1 MIKHNIVT
9 NFLLLYDRHGR
20 HCRKFERER
29 KEDLQFLFRPVPA
42 AGFNSK
48 TIKHIR
54 DRGDYTGSRVYGN
67 TQSNTWKQVV
77 DHLERGS
84 RTTCEKS

>member
-29 KEDLQFLFRPVPA
+29 KEDLQFLFRPIPA

-48 TIKHIR
+48 TIKQARALNIGIGEIILEVVFMETR
-54 DRGDYTGSRVYGN
+54 SGTRGNR
-67 TQSNTWKQVV
+67 
-77 DHLERGS
+77 
-84 RTTCEKS
+84 